1 MFLKRH
7 TNIEYRI
14 ENLRREEISEI
25 PDIALREAII
35 NAVCHRDYFEKG
47 ASVMIEIFDD
57 RVEISNPGG
66 LPSGLDAK
74 EFGTKSVVRNPIIA
88 SLLNR
93 ADYIEQIGTGIN
105 RIKNAVKEHGQ
116 GSVEF
121 YYNNF
126 FVVTFTRT
134 KKVTEKV
141 GEEVGK
147 KVGEE
152 VGKSL
157 TKNQR
162 LIIKSMVENPNI
174 SAKDLSD
181 IIGISKRKIEE
192 NISKLK
198 KRELI
203 KRIGSPKGGYWEIIE

>member
-1 MFLKRH
+1 M
-7 TNIEYRI
+7 
-14 ENLRREEISEI
+14 
-25 PDIALREAII
+25 
-35 NAVCHRDYFEKG
+35 
-47 ASVMIEIFDD
+47 
-57 RVEISNPGG
+57 
-66 LPSGLDAK
+66 
-74 EFGTKSVVRNPIIA
+74 
-88 SLLNR
+88 
-93 ADYIEQIGTGIN
+93 
-105 RIKNAVKEHGQ
+105 RIKE
-116 GSVEF
+116 
-121 YYNNF
+121 
-126 FVVTFTRT
+126 
-134 KKVTEKV
+134 VTE
-141 GEEVGK
+141 

-198 KRELI
+198 KKELI